1 MQQVE
6 SQPESVSG
14 SAAAPVAHRPAVLA
28 LPLRILREHLWF
40 VLPVIGYAVFGQ
52 AVTWMLGLGGKMSL
66 SLYADG
72 VWKAFGLSAFAFAL
86 AYPFYV
92 MVFRRPERLVAY
104 MARDLRYRLLTPE
117 RLLSGL
123 LVLSVLPIFISVF
136 TSFKILI
143 PAIQPYAWDPIFA
156 EWDRLL
162 HGGHHPWELLHPLFG
177 RPLLTSIVNAG
188 YHLWFFILYGIVFWQ
203 AFSLGNKALRAQFF
217 LAFLLSW
224 ALLGNGAATLL
235 ASVGPC
241 YYGAVT
247 GLDDPFA
254 PLMAYLH
261 QANEVFPVWALG
273 VQDMLWQGYQSDIVE
288 RGHGISAMPSMH
300 VSAAML
306 FALVSWR
313 ADRRLGAVMV
323 FFILLT
329 LVGSVHL
336 GWHYAID
343 GYFSLLATIPI
354 WKLAGWLAARSTTA
368 ECRKDT
374 VAAPV
379 TA

>member
-1 MQQVE
+1 MTQDNPLPQA
-6 SQPESVSG
+6 PG
-14 SAAAPVAHRPAVLA
+14 PFGAGAASLVLRV
-28 LPLRILREHLWF
+28 LRGHLWF
-40 VLPVIGYAVFGQ
+40 VLPVLAYAAFGQ
-52 AVTWMLGLGGKMSL
+52 AVTWALGLGGRMSL

-72 VWKAFGLSAFAFAL
+72 VWKAFALSALVFVLVYPL
-86 AYPFYV
+86 AV
-92 MVFRRPERLVAY
+92 MLFRRPRRLLAY
-104 MARDLRYRLLTPE
+104 MAQDLRHRLLTPE

-143 PAIQPYAWDPIFA
+143 PAIQPYSWDPLFAAWDRA
-156 EWDRLL
+156 L
-162 HGGHHPWELLHPLFG
+162 HGGIDPWLLLQPLFG

-188 YHLWFFILYGIVFWQ
+188 YHLWFFLLYGIVFWQ
-203 AFSLGNKALRAQFF
+203 AFSLGNRVLRAQFF

-224 ALLGNGAATLL
+224 SLLGNGAATLL

-247 GLDDPFA
+247 GLPDPFA
-254 PLMAYLH
+254 PLMAYLS
-261 QANEVFPVWALG
+261 QANEIFPVWALG

-300 VSAAML
+300 VAAAFL
-306 FALVSWR
+306 FTLLCWR
-313 ADRRLGAVMV
+313 VDRRLGALMI
-323 FFILLT
+323 FFTLLT

-343 GYFSLLATIPI
+343 GYVSLVAMVPI
-354 WKLAGWLAARSTTA
+354 WRLAGWLAARTS
-368 ECRKDT
+368 RQ
-374 VAAPV
+374 AARTSAMSDP
-379 TA
+379 AIA